1 MGRGTAAAVV
11 AVIARIVVGREDNS
25 GLGSDEAGATDL
37 ALRALG
43 LAACRLTRHKTDR
56 HKTEPIDTKR
66 GWLKLA
72 TSTLL
77 LVGVGGF
84 CN

>member
-43 LAACRLTRHKTDR
+43 LAACRLTPSAQTK
-56 HKTEPIDTKR
+56 PIDR
-66 GWLKLA
+66 
-72 TSTLL
+72 
-77 LVGVGGF
+77 
-84 CN
+84 